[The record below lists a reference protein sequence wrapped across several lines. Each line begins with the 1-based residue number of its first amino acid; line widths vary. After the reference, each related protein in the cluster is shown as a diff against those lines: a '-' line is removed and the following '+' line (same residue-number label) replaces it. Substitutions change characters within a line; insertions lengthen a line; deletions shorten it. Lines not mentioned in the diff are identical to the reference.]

1 MGCWGGGI
9 GVPIFLYGGLGSG
22 KSSKIKTKQ
31 VLPYIKRGG
40 DILIIPFFKGAGKTI
55 TNTATCTDGSCTTT
69 TAEEANTLGIII
81 INETNGSNNNNVAM
95 ATAGRRKKSMYSSLL
110 DNAPY

>member
-1 MGCWGGGI
+1 MSSKVLHILFVLLFISKNCIGCWGGGI

-40 DILIIPFFKGAGKTI
+40 DILIIPFLKELVRRLLILQLVLMGPAQRPQLRRQIHLELSLSMKLMEATI
-55 TNTATCTDGSCTTT
+55 TT
-69 TAEEANTLGIII
+69 
-81 INETNGSNNNNVAM
+81 
-95 ATAGRRKKSMYSSLL
+95 
-110 DNAPY
+110 